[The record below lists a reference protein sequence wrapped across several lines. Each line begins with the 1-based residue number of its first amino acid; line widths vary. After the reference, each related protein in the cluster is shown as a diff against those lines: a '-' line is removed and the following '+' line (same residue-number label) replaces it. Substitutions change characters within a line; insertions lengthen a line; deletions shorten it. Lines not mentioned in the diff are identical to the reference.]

1 MILLWVEGIPTSETG
16 VGGGFC
22 RGWVLLLRWLGR
34 CERSPQTPCSPSD
47 ISSAPWHHQ
56 NRMSGQGFCCFQ
68 GTESFKYNLQQ
79 SNHKTKG
86 TRYACLCLCVYIC
99 VYLCMCVYV
108 HACSATE
115 VMSDLFCNAMDG
127 SPSGSSVHEI
137 LQARI
142 LEWVA
147 ISSSRGS
154 SQTRDWTC
162 GSCGLYRIG
171 RKILYHW
178 AT

>member
-1 MILLWVEGIPTSETG
+1 MILLRVEGIPASETG
-16 VGGGFC
+16 VGGSFS

-34 CERSPQTPCSPSD
+34 CERSPQTPHSPSD
-47 ISSAPWHHQ
+47 ISSAPWYRQ
-56 NRMSGQGFCCFQ
+56 NRMSGQGICCFQ

-86 TRYACLCLCVYIC
+86 TRYTCLCLCVYIC
-99 VYLCMCVYV
+99 VYICMCVYV
-108 HACSATE
+108 RACSVTE
-115 VMSDLFCNAMDG
+115 VMSGPFCNAMDC
-127 SPSGSSVHEI
+127 SPPGASVHEI

-162 GSCGLYRIG
+162 GSCDSYIG
-171 RKILYHW
+171 RRLLYHW
-178 AT
+178 AI